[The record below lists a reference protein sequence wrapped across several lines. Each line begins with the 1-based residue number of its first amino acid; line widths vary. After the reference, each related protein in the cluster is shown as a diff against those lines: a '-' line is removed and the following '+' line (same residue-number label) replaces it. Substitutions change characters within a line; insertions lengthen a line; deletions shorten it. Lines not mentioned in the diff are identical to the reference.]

1 MNRRGS
7 LLGAALLGLVVA
19 TDAWADTPA
28 ALRDAAAIALQK
40 LDQFVAKE
48 SERLGKDARATR
60 EVGVQFNSA
69 AEQSALLNDRL
80 KNQKSA
86 LEQQIGAI
94 QEQIQK
100 LDEQAEKV
108 KAVQHKVEELLP
120 QLMKTF
126 EDDRSGDASQQ
137 ILSAVAQDQ
146 ARAIRLADAIEQR
159 NADQAS
165 SVLRKGVEAVRVQVG
180 ELPKGEGATVTFR
193 VGNLVHCLSTIKRC
207 RGAASSLGKAASR
220 EAPDPDA
227 LLKQLHSLVTVATR
241 ETAGCNKRVEE
252 LLAKAAAVQGGP
264 PTGSAE
270 QRAALQRLM
279 ARLVTLQATSTQ
291 LSRDLAEAMDKVIR
305 RA

>member
-1 MNRRGS
+1 MNRRGR

-19 TDAWADTPA
+19 APAHADTPD
-28 ALRDAAAIALQK
+28 ALRDAAGIALQK

-48 SERLGKDARATR
+48 SERLGKDARGVR
-60 EVGVQFNSA
+60 EAGVEFNSA

-94 QEQIQK
+94 QEQVET
-100 LDEQAEKV
+100 LDGQAEKLRIV
-108 KAVQHKVEELLP
+108 LQKMTELLP
-120 QLMKTF
+120 QFMQAVA
-126 EDDRSGDASQQ
+126 DDRSGEASQQ
-137 ILSAVAQDQ
+137 ILAAVAQDQ

-165 SVLRKGVEAVRVQVG
+165 SALRKGVEGVRVQVG
-180 ELPKGEGATVTFR
+180 ELSESQGATITFR

-207 RGAASSLGKAASR
+207 RGAASSLGKTASR
-220 EAPDPDA
+220 EAPDPDV
-227 LLKQLHSLVTVATR
+227 LLTQLHSLVTVANR

-252 LLAKAAAVQGGP
+252 LLAKAASLPGGP
-264 PTGSAE
+264 PTGTAE
-270 QRAALQRLM
+270 QKGALQRLM

-291 LSRDLAEAMDKVIR
+291 LSRDLAAAMDKVIR

>member
-7 LLGAALLGLVVA
+7 LLGAALVSLVVA
-19 TDAWADTPA
+19 TDVQADTPDM
-28 ALRDAAAIALQK
+28 LRAAAGVALQK

-80 KNQKSA
+80 KNEKGA

-94 QEQIQK
+94 QEQVQK
-100 LDEQAEKV
+100 LDEQAEKLKLV
-108 KAVQHKVEELLP
+108 LQKMQELLP
-120 QLMKTF
+120 EFMQAA
-126 EDDRSGDASQQ
+126 DGDRSGEASQQ

-165 SVLRKGVEAVRVQVG
+165 SVLRKGVEGVRVQVG
-180 ELPKGEGATVTFR
+180 ELPDGAGATVTFR

-207 RGAASSLGKAASR
+207 RGAVSSLGKTASR
-220 EAPDPDA
+220 EAPDPDV
-227 LLKQLHSLVTVATR
+227 LLKQLQSLVIVANR
-241 ETAGCNKRVEE
+241 DTATCNTRVEE
-252 LLAKAAAVQGGP
+252 LLARAASMPGGP
-264 PTGSAE
+264 PTGTAE
-270 QRAALQRLM
+270 QKAALQRLM

-291 LSRDLAEAMDKVIR
+291 LSRDIAAAMDKVIR

>member
-1 MNRRGS
+1 VNRKGS
-7 LLGAALLGLVVA
+7 LLGAALLGLVAA
-19 TDAWADTPA
+19 TDAWADTPE
-28 ALRDAAAIALQK
+28 ALRDAAATALQK

-60 EVGVQFNSA
+60 EVGVQFKSA
-69 AEQSALLNDRL
+69 AEQTALLNDRL

-100 LDEQAEKV
+100 LDEQAEKLRV
-108 KAVQHKVEELLP
+108 IHQKMTELMP
-120 QLMKTF
+120 KLMKAF
-126 EDDRSGDASQQ
+126 EDDRSGEASQQ

-165 SVLRKGVEAVRVQVG
+165 SVLRKGIDGVRVQVG
-180 ELPKGEGATVTFR
+180 DLPKGEGATVTFR
-193 VGNLVHCLSTIKRC
+193 VGSLVHCLSTIKRC

-227 LLKQLHSLVTVATR
+227 LLKQLHSLVTVANR

-252 LLAKAAAVQGGP
+252 LLGKAASMPGGP
-264 PTGSAE
+264 PTGTAE
-270 QRAALQRLM
+270 QKAALRRLM

-291 LSRDLAEAMDKVIR
+291 LSRDLAAALDKVIR